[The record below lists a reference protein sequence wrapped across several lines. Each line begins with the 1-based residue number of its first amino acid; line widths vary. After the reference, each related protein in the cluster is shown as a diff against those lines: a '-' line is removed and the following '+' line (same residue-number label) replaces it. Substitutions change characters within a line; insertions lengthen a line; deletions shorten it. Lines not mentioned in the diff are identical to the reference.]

1 MLLQNISQQEAG
13 KPRCSLK
20 GILLLGGCAYSGD
33 IAPPHGAILAQTR
46 HPMVPLIPKYIKKT
60 LRIFERIVALAM
72 KAKPICVLKI
82 NLFLPNHYPSIF
94 CTMRLR

>member
-46 HPMVPLIPKYIKKT
+46 HPMAPLIPKYIKKNAAH
-60 LRIFERIVALAM
+60 I
-72 KAKPICVLKI
+72 
-82 NLFLPNHYPSIF
+82 
-94 CTMRLR
+94 